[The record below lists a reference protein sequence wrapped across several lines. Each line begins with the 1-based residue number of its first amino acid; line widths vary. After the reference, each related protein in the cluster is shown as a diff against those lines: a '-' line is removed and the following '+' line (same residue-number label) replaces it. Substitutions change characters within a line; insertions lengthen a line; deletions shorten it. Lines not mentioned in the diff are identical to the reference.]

1 MLRFVIVMMI
11 VAGVHAPRMLHAGYD
26 EGYQAAS
33 KGLYKVALAEFQKAA
48 EKGDARAQYSLGVM
62 YLDGIGTQKDKKEAM
77 RWLKKAADQK
87 HPLAIETIKGSQ

>member
-1 MLRFVIVMMI
+1 MV
-11 VAGVHAPRMLHAGYD
+11 HAGYD

-33 KGLYKVALAEFQKAA
+33 KGLYKAALTEFQKAA

-77 RWLKKAADQK
+77 RWLRKAANQK
-87 HPLAIETIKGSQ
+87 HPLALETLKSN

>member
-1 MLRFVIVMMI
+1 MLKLVITI
-11 VAGVHAPRMLHAGYD
+11 LIAAGVYVPRMVHAGYD

-33 KGLYKVALAEFQKAA
+33 KGLYKAALTEFQKAA

-77 RWLKKAADQK
+77 RWLRKAANQK
-87 HPLAIETIKGSQ
+87 HPLALETLKSN